1 MKGNFEK
8 IAIITNPTK
17 SKAKEVVNHLV
28 NFLLSHK
35 KQVFVDFVTYNFL
48 NNKLKPKVFLVE
60 GFPKQG
66 QVDLVFILGGDGTL
80 LNAARYLITLKVP
93 IVGINV
99 GNLGFLVEITT
110 DNMEKEILKIFEG
123 KYILER
129 RPTLKVFHYRNKG
142 LIGKHYCINEVVIR
156 RDSLS
161 RMINLKIYFNN
172 DLITNLRGDGV
183 IIASPTGSTAYNLS
197 AGGSLIYPDLPV
209 CILTPICPFTLS
221 NRPLILPLLE
231 DKYLK
236 VEYNSSHEMAKLI
249 FDGQEGVEIRYE
261 DEVKIRRSEYDLLLL
276 RKPEEDFFKRLREK
290 LKWG

>member
-17 SKAKEVVNHLV
+17 SKAKEVVNQLV

-35 KQVFVDFVTYNFL
+35 KHVFVDFVTYNFL

-172 DLITNLRGDGV
+172 DFITNLRGDGI

-261 DEVKIRRSEYDLLLL
+261 DEIKIRRSEYDLLLL

>member
-1 MKGNFEK
+1 MKEKFEK

-17 SKAKEVVNHLV
+17 DQAKEVVNHLV
-28 NFLLSHK
+28 SFLLSYK
-35 KQVFVDFVTYNFL
+35 KKVFVDLVSYNFL
-48 NNKLKPKVFLVE
+48 KNKVKSHVFLVE

-66 QVDLVFILGGDGTL
+66 QVDLIFILGGDGTL
-80 LNAARYLITLKVP
+80 LNAARYLITLQVP
-93 IVGINV
+93 MVGINV

-110 DNMEKEILKIFEG
+110 DNMEKEILNIFEG
-123 KYILER
+123 KYVIEK

-161 RMINLKIYFNN
+161 RMINLKIYFDKN
-172 DLITNLRGDGV
+172 LITNLRGDG
-183 IIASPTGSTAYNLS
+183 IIVASPTGSTAYNLS

-209 CILTPICPFTLS
+209 CVLTPICPFTLS
-221 NRPLILPLLE
+221 NRPLILPLLQ

-249 FDGQEGVEIRYE
+249 FDGQEGVEIRYK
-261 DEVKIRRSEYDLLLL
+261 DEVKIRRSEYDLILL

>member
-35 KQVFVDFVTYNFL
+35 KHVFVDFVTYNFL

-172 DLITNLRGDGV
+172 DFITNLRGDGV

-261 DEVKIRRSEYDLLLL
+261 DEIKVQRSEYDLLLL

>member
-172 DLITNLRGDGV
+172 YLITNLRGDGI

>member
-172 DLITNLRGDGV
+172 DFITNLRGDGV